1 MPNGEDSKITK
12 HMKQGASVRS
22 VYIAVSLGILI
33 ASGLSAVV
41 VKALTIQS
49 SIAGVAQDCATAAV
63 KQHNSYTEA
72 HPTIQNEV
80 GLLEQQVATAH
91 SAITGLQMVDVRR
104 EEQMTRVVEKLDWII
119 ARLGSDGA
127 P

>member
-1 MPNGEDSKITK
+1 MCIRD
-12 HMKQGASVRS
+12 R
-22 VYIAVSLGILI
+22 
-33 ASGLSAVV
+33 

-49 SIAGVAQDCATAAV
+49 SIAGVAQSCATAAI
-63 KQHNSYTEA
+63 KQHDSFTDA
-72 HPTIQNEV
+72 HPAIQNDI
-80 GLLEQQVATAH
+80 GLLEQEMATTH

-119 ARLGSDGA
+119 EHLEHDGG